1 VRSSGRPLQFI
12 NSTSKVS
19 KCAYP
24 HIIISTKTHMIME
37 TIIVKAKS
45 KRLAEE
51 VIKKLKKIQGL
62 QIQTSKTWLALDR
75 SLPSVY

>member
-1 VRSSGRPLQFI
+1 
-12 NSTSKVS
+12 
-19 KCAYP
+19 
-24 HIIISTKTHMIME
+24 ME

-75 SLPSVY
+75 SLPRVYRISNSDKK

>member
-1 VRSSGRPLQFI
+1 
-12 NSTSKVS
+12 
-19 KCAYP
+19 
-24 HIIISTKTHMIME
+24 MIME

-75 SLPSVY
+75 SLPDVEMTGKSRSLWARSIS